1 MQIKQYT
8 CVKNKEGRVFL
19 RCIQEYPFDGVVAID
34 SPESIYIIAKDVLK
48 LCELA
53 SEEVWLL
60 AFNTRNILIGAFKV
74 AQGGG
79 NYAPTT
85 PRDVFMRTL
94 LIGAINI
101 VLVHNHPSG
110 DVKPSKGD
118 DNVTN
123 IMKQAADLL
132 GINMLDHVIVGNSF
146 YSYRGDYKL

>member
-1 MQIKQYT
+1 M
-8 CVKNKEGRVFL
+8 
-19 RCIQEYPFDGVVAID
+19 
-34 SPESIYIIAKDVLK
+34 
-48 LCELA
+48 
-53 SEEVWLL
+53 
-60 AFNTRNILIGAFKV
+60 FKV

-118 DNVTN
+118 DNVTKV
-123 IMKQAADLL
+123 MKQAADLL